1 MTYKIITAAAMAIL
15 TVSTVSLRGTRPV
28 YATDN
33 SEENAVLAKASA
45 RTAQDQPNDR
55 ADCLTA
61 ARVRRAIMADDS
73 LSIYAQNVKI
83 IVAKGRVTLEG
94 PVCSDDE
101 RQSILFD
108 VATVVAQST
117 IDNKLTIG

>member
-1 MTYKIITAAAMAIL
+1 MSPSKHTVSGCESEFADFARRRSSRKARWYDGQAGVGDRRMTYKIITAAAMAIL

-55 ADCLTA
+55 ADCL
-61 ARVRRAIMADDS
+61 
-73 LSIYAQNVKI
+73 
-83 IVAKGRVTLEG
+83 
-94 PVCSDDE
+94 
-101 RQSILFD
+101 
-108 VATVVAQST
+108 
-117 IDNKLTIG
+117 